1 MSKPKPPAA
10 PADLASIDLTAL
22 AQVTGGTSSVA
33 TDTNALLSQVTDIL
47 GSIKNVSSTAT
58 QQGMQPQE
66 MMMFMM
72 LLQQRNQAAQPT
84 VTVAAPSVAW
94 WGGRGWY

>member
-1 MSKPKPPAA
+1 MSKPKPPA
-10 PADLASIDLTAL
+10 PENLASIDLTAL
-22 AQVTGGTSSVA
+22 SQVTGGTSSLA
-33 TDTNALLSQVTDIL
+33 TDTNALVSQVNDML
-47 GSIKNVSSTAT
+47 GSIKNINNVSA